1 MSKILRVRVI
11 VQCALAFLV
20 FASTANA
27 QSESFLLELNNAAD
41 VDANCRLTYVATNNT
56 GVAFSTTD
64 YEVAIFDGEGR
75 VSSLLILEF
84 GDLPDRKTKVIQ
96 FDLLE
101 TSCDGISRIVVND
114 LAGCVSNNEDSKLC
128 LSNLITSSRTSIDF
142 GL

>member
-1 MSKILRVRVI
+1 MALSDAGNVLAVAEPSFGLGGYSDTWSLGRVRV
-11 VQCALAFLV
+11 
-20 FASTANA
+20 
-27 QSESFLLELNNAAD
+27 
-41 VDANCRLTYVATNNT
+41 YVATNNT

-64 YEVAIFDGEGR
+64 YVVAIFDGEGR